1 MACRACKKDH
11 SPMLTCQRAARMS
24 NAQSN
29 NEATPA
35 TESNGTEGKFDKVAY
50 QREYMRK
57 RRAEEK
63 LKKASGG

>member
-1 MACRACKKDH
+1 MACRACKKGH
-11 SPMLTCQRAARMS
+11 NPMLTCQRAARMS

-29 NEATPA
+29 SEAAPT
-35 TESNGTEGKFDKVAY
+35 TVSNGPEAKFDKAAY